1 MMKKDNLYEP
11 IRRQIMEWLW
21 YDDQYPAGCWYDF
34 RYFGCADSWVVDNQ
48 EELEE
53 FWKWNDRACA
63 LKNCL

>member
-1 MMKKDNLYEP
+1 MMKKDSLYEP

-34 RYFGCADSWVVDNQ
+34 RHFGCVDSWVVDNQ

-53 FWKWNDRACA
+53 FWK
-63 LKNCL
+63 